1 MRIILE
7 KIQKFFWKKNELF
20 LTINR
25 AKLEEDQLDADT
37 EIVYPDGIISVNPN
51 AYAISYVD
59 QYGVFVSNVV
69 DVNNYVNLIKKYEI
83 VNQDLF
89 VGREENY
96 IIFRTNLSLQIK
108 NNSTILDT
116 QTIIINGLE
125 FTVNNG
131 KFFING
137 KEVAVVG
144 GDINPSTNKI
154 INSGQ

>member
-25 AKLEEDQLDADT
+25 AKLEGEQLDADT

-51 AYAISYVD
+51 AYAVSHVD

-69 DVNNYVNLIKKYEI
+69 DVDNYVNLIKKHEI

-108 NNSTILDT
+108 NNNTILDT
-116 QTIIINGLE
+116 QTIVINGLQ